1 MYKATSDAR
10 NEELIVDE
18 ELHHRIKFLS
28 TGVEHSIEFLRLRHG
43 SGETIKDE
51 PVADVSC
58 Y

>member
-1 MYKATSDAR
+1 MYKAASDAR

-28 TGVEHSIEFLRLRHG
+28 TGIEHSIEFLRLGHS

-51 PVADVSC
+51 PVVGVSC
-58 Y
+58 H